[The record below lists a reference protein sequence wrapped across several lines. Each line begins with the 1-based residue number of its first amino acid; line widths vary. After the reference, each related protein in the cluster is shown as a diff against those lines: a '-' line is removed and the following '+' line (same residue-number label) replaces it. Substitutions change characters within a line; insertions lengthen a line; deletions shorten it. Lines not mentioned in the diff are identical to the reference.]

1 MAGNMT
7 GHHFRVM
14 TFGESHGRAIGA
26 VIDGVRPGLPIDL
39 EFIQNELNRRR
50 PGQSSFTTTRAEPD
64 QIEILSGVFE
74 GKTAGTPIC
83 MIIWNK
89 DQKPQA
95 YDKIK
100 DMFRPGHAGYTYLA
114 KFGVSDYRGGGRSS
128 GRETASRVA
137 AGAVAKKLLAK
148 KGMQI
153 IGYTKE
159 IGGISA
165 QVVDPSFIERNPL
178 RCPDPSVAKEMERV
192 VTTARE
198 EGDSVGG
205 IVEVVVKN
213 PPAGLGEPVF
223 DKLEADLAK
232 ALMSIG
238 AIRGFEVG
246 NGFVASRLRGSQNND
261 PMYFDEGEQRVRTR
275 TNNAGG
281 ISGGISNGEDIIVRI
296 AVKPPSSIRK
306 EQETVTVSGEPA
318 RISVEGRHDPCICP
332 RVVPVAESMV
342 ALTLL
347 DHLTRQRLLRRE
359 SRLSSLR
366 GTIDLIDNNIL
377 LLIGERQA
385 IVGQIG
391 EIKRKRG
398 QKVIDPK
405 RERQILSKQLAVAKD
420 LTLDLRFSEDLFKAI
435 FQLARTTQRGLRS
448 DSGNGRRKRKDGR
461 GTARRGK
468 RAQ

>member
-39 EFIQNELNRRR
+39 EFIQRELDRRR
-50 PGQSSFTTTRAEPD
+50 PGQSSFTTTRSEPD
-64 QIEILSGVFE
+64 RLEVLSGVFE
-74 GKTAGTPIC
+74 GKTTGTPIC

-95 YDKIK
+95 YDAIK
-100 DMFRPGHAGYTYLA
+100 NMFRPGHAGYTYLA

-137 AGAVAKKLLAK
+137 AGAVAKRLLEER
-148 KGMQI
+148 GVRI

-159 IGGISA
+159 IGGVSA
-165 QVVDPSFIERNPL
+165 GVVDEAFIERNPL
-178 RCPDPSVAKEMERV
+178 RCPDPSVAGAMEKIV
-192 VTTARE
+192 STARE

-246 NGFVASRLRGSQNND
+246 NGFTASRLRGSQNND
-261 PMYFDEGEQRVRTR
+261 PMYFDEGENRVRTR

-296 AVKPPSSIRK
+296 AVKPPSSIKK
-306 EQETVTVSGEPA
+306 EQETVTVSGEAA

-332 RVVPVAESMV
+332 RVVPVAECMV

-359 SRLSSLR
+359 SKLSSLR
-366 GTIDLIDNNIL
+366 ETIDLIDNNIL

-385 IVGQIG
+385 IVRQIG
-391 EIKRKRG
+391 DIKARRGRK
-398 QKVIDPK
+398 VFDPN
-405 RERQILSKQLAVAKD
+405 REKQILSRQLPVAQE
-420 LTLDLRFSEDLFKAI
+420 LNLDLKFSEDLFRAI
-435 FQLARTTQRGLRS
+435 FQLARTTQRNVRPE
-448 DSGNGRRKRKDGR
+448 NAETPR
-461 GTARRGK
+461 RRGK
-468 RAQ
+468 RTRVR